1 MCKFTLLGINELY
14 FILENELRRHN
25 YVWSYFDSPSR
36 LPTEMSAPIKPKT
49 TAALETEKQKLKE
62 DKVMKAKAAKKDQ
75 ADLKAAAEAKTL
87 AEETKLKLGEV
98 ELDCGEA
105 VTKYKDLQEPKS
117 EADMKYLEAEREVGE
132 VRIFFTFERNLT

>member
-25 YVWSYFDSPSR
+25 YVWSYFDSSSR

-49 TAALETEKQKLKE
+49 TAAVETEKQKLKE

-105 VTKYKDLQEPKS
+105 VAKYKDLQEPKS
-117 EADMKYLEAEREVGE
+117 KADMKYLEAEREVGE
-132 VRIFFTFERNLT
+132 VRIILHLKEI

>member
-1 MCKFTLLGINELY
+1 
-14 FILENELRRHN
+14 
-25 YVWSYFDSPSR
+25 
-36 LPTEMSAPIKPKT
+36 
-49 TAALETEKQKLKE
+49 
-62 DKVMKAKAAKKDQ
+62 MKAKAAKKDQ

-105 VTKYKDLQEPKS
+105 VAKYKDLQEPKS
-117 EADMKYLEAEREVGE
+117 KADMKYLEAEREVGE